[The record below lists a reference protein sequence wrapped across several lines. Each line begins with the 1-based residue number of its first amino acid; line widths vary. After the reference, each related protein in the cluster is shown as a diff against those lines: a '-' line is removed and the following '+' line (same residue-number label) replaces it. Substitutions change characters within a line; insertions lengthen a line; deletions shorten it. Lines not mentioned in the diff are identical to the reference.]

1 MNVRTNLMMQF
12 HCSECG
18 NQLCLSYDSDDGGT
32 KIRNDINSWS
42 EEPKPPTGAKIYGN
56 PRIKIDPCKP
66 CIEKYTLPA
75 KKLTEAL
82 KQINKLDDGKI
93 NEL

>member
-32 KIRNDINSWS
+32 NVFLQRTIG
-42 EEPKPPTGAKIYGN
+42 E
-56 PRIKIDPCKP
+56 
-66 CIEKYTLPA
+66 
-75 KKLTEAL
+75 
-82 KQINKLDDGKI
+82 
-93 NEL
+93 

>member
-32 KIRNDINSWS
+32 KIRNDINSWD
-42 EEPKPPTGAKIYGN
+42 EEPKLPN
-56 PRIKIDPCKP
+56 PIRTYTNPGIKIDPCKP
-66 CIEKYTLPA
+66 CFEKYTLPA

-82 KQINKLDDGKI
+82 KQMNKLDDG
-93 NEL
+93 E